1 MRFTRKPC
9 SCPVC
14 NDGRSVRGPTLQE
27 RRADAELK
35 AELAAWEQASDE
47 DCESLIESILV
58 ERAPAW
64 QELASPTVAYS
75 NDPGTIIPA
84 WKET

>member
-1 MRFTRKPC
+1 MRGQR
-9 SCPVC
+9 
-14 NDGRSVRGPTLQE
+14 LQQGIKRA

-47 DCESLIESILV
+47 DCEPLIESILV